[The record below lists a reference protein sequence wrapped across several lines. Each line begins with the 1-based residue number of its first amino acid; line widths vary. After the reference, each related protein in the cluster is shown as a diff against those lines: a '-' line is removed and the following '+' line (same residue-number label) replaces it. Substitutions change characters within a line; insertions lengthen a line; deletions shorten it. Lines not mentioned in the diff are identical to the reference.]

1 MRRNR
6 AHFARNREAR
16 CVDLCHQHLSRQ
28 PKNGDSTFKVV
39 YIIGTGNKDKLINM
53 ELDMQKKLKHEAS
66 GVEHGPTSAEFK
78 KHYDANFIAYYLGT
92 RSAVEQSQCY
102 SKAKSPGLEMIE
114 EALFEVMR
122 RNEKEEDMD
131 WTHGKVLGEKR
142 PDIVKDPKD
151 WHQELSGDRLGRFA
165 YSDMGYDKL

>member
-1 MRRNR
+1 
-6 AHFARNREAR
+6 
-16 CVDLCHQHLSRQ
+16 V
-28 PKNGDSTFKVV
+28 
-39 YIIGTGNKDKLINM
+39 IGNCASAI
-53 ELDMQKKLKHEAS
+53 EKLKKGENLRSETPEGLERAVRSANIHLFGGQEAS

-151 WHQELSGDRLGRFA
+151 WPSRAQRR
-165 YSDMGYDKL
+165 